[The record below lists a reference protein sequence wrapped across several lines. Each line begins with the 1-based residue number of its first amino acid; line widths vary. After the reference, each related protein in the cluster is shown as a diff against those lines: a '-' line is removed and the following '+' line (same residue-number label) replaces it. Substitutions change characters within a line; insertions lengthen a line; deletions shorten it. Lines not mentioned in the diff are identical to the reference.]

1 MEHIVF
7 EKKNL
12 GLIALFLV
20 LIAAVVLLTTEEE
33 HEEEM
38 PLPDVKLT
46 EIMPHSTQL
55 NADGKSAGVY
65 YPDQS
70 NG

>member
-33 HEEEM
+33 QIGRASCRER
-38 PLPDVKLT
+38 V
-46 EIMPHSTQL
+46 
-55 NADGKSAGVY
+55 
-65 YPDQS
+65 
-70 NG
+70 

>member
-33 HEEEM
+33 HE
-38 PLPDVKLT
+38 
-46 EIMPHSTQL
+46 
-55 NADGKSAGVY
+55 
-65 YPDQS
+65 
-70 NG
+70 

>member
-33 HEEEM
+33 HEEGM
-38 PLPDVKLT
+38 PLPDVKRC
-46 EIMPHSTQL
+46 
-55 NADGKSAGVY
+55 V
-65 YPDQS
+65 
-70 NG
+70 

>member
-38 PLPDVKLT
+38 PLRC
-46 EIMPHSTQL
+46 E
-55 NADGKSAGVY
+55 ADGNHAAQHAAQRGWKSAGFY
-65 YPDQS
+65 HPDQS